1 MPSNAQSHSR
11 LSRQQPAA
19 GSTGR
24 PLLAWVTRPCAGTT
38 GLLAPSHGPPPASR
52 AAPLCLHSALSLP
65 CPPCAADHRGTAR
78 LALAG
83 RSVGSRPSRPPAA
96 TNADRLTSPATAVTP
111 PQPRSVPPLQCAVP
125 VPLCRAP
132 HTHERATAALTRAL
146 IGPRT
151 PPGPSTPPCA
161 PRALTPAHL
170 AHPTRLRRGHT
181 PPTWTA
187 KRDAPSRGGGCAG
200 QLPRSRRVQIELLL
214 LQWPEPPRRA
224 VHARRCAR
232 QSAKRCR
239 WMPVVELRLWEQP
252 PSALDWE

>member
-1 MPSNAQSHSR
+1 MAGDQIALETMCGATR
-11 LSRQQPAA
+11 QRQQQEQQQHAQGSSLPALRAA
-19 GSTGR
+19 GRGGQRRVFTAARR
-24 PLLAWVTRPCAGTT
+24 PVRHGSMPRRALPTRLPR
-38 GLLAPSHGPPPASR
+38 LGPPRRRHSSV
-52 AAPLCLHSALSLP
+52 LCL
-65 CPPCAADHRGTAR
+65 
-78 LALAG
+78 
-83 RSVGSRPSRPPAA
+83 
-96 TNADRLTSPATAVTP
+96 
-111 PQPRSVPPLQCAVP
+111 
-125 VPLCRAP
+125 PLCRAP

-214 LQWPEPPRRA
+214 LQWPEPLRRA
-224 VHARRCAR
+224 VHARRRAR

-252 PSALDWE
+252 PSALG